1 MNQLELS
8 YMAGGNAKCSTTYVN
23 TVMTQKEIS
32 ILSIYQRKQKHIHM
46 NTYLQ
51 IFRTILFVAAPN
63 WKQQYFHEQVNS
75 VYKTVVYKTDIDNM
89 NQP

>member
-1 MNQLELS
+1 
-8 YMAGGNAKCSTTYVN
+8 
-23 TVMTQKEIS
+23 
-32 ILSIYQRKQKHIHM
+32 M

-63 WKQQYFHEQVNS
+63 GKQQYFHQQVNG
-75 VYKTVVYKTDIDNM
+75 VYRTVVYKTDIDNM